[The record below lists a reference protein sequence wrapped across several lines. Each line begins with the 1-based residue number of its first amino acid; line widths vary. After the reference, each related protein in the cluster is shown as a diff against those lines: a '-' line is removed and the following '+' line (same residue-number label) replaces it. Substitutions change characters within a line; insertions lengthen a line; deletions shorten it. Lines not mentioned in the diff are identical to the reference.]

1 MRSFEAARY
10 SRCAERHAVL
20 TRLKLGELLLGVVPC
35 MPQAP
40 DHHVSKEALTYALLE
55 TVRLVLEGQDSG
67 AEEEDKHAGTE
78 MRLQPAAAVRTHKR
92 IAVSLSKSSSRAV
105 LDRCSEH
112 TSSASEP
119 APPPAP
125 AARR

>member
-1 MRSFEAARY
+1 M
-10 SRCAERHAVL
+10 
-20 TRLKLGELLLGVVPC
+20 
-35 MPQAP
+35 
-40 DHHVSKEALTYALLE
+40 SKEALTYALLE

-78 MRLQPAAAVRTHKR
+78 VRLQAAAAARTHKR
-92 IAVSLSKSSSRAV
+92 IAVSLPKPSSRAV